1 VWAAR
6 ARGFR
11 GGSEVLLSVLGILER
26 KLKDIGRLTQPA
38 ANIRAARN
46 EHQPSHRRLRLLG
59 PRCGRKARLDER
71 KLKIARYLFDRHGG
85 KVMFSGAP
93 DGSPRFIPLV

>member
-1 VWAAR
+1 MNVSHLIAAYGYWA
-6 ARGFR
+6 
-11 GGSEVLLSVLGILER
+11 
-26 KLKDIGRLTQPA
+26 
-38 ANIRAARN
+38 
-46 EHQPSHRRLRLLG
+46 

-93 DGSPRFIPLV
+93 DDSPRFIPLV